1 MWTRSKP
8 SLLECSGSE
17 PRIVRVRGFVC
28 QGLRSPTARPRRTAC
43 RRRGFLLSARR
54 PARRP
59 LPKTRKPGGGNTGL
73 RTCVGSSTM
82 SKKLSLLQEEGC
94 VASAFLRKEI
104 LALLRENA
112 ARLPPTRTL
121 PVLRDFPSER
131 ASFPSLAAARPR
143 PVPSVSRMPIT
154 PSRLDHCPIPFATCG
169 LPFSRLAKAKEKSI
183 AHTLSNK

>member
-1 MWTRSKP
+1 
-8 SLLECSGSE
+8 
-17 PRIVRVRGFVC
+17 
-28 QGLRSPTARPRRTAC
+28 
-43 RRRGFLLSARR
+43 
-54 PARRP
+54 
-59 LPKTRKPGGGNTGL
+59 
-73 RTCVGSSTM
+73 M

-143 PVPSVSRMPIT
+143 PVPSVSRMPIA